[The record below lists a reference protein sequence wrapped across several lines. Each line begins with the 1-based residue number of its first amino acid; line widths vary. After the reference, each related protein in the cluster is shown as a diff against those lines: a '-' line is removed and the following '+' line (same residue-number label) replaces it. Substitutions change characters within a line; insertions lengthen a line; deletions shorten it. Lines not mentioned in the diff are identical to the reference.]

1 MSFLCW
7 VCIRLQKRAVIGSF
21 LFGGDCIKEFLIKL
35 ALDILGDKE
44 KRNKVLIFVLSIVVG
59 VVLLMFAPVAV
70 LMTMGEIEPPDVTG
84 NFDQAAWMQSLDTEQ
99 QNQIAQMESAG
110 QQIASAMKSVGVRE
124 QTIKAQLIYISC
136 FEDVE
141 VDDFNAYANLFKDA
155 ADDAALIDN
164 INQTY
169 GLEIVYEDFMRS
181 YALISHVVIN
191 PYMFTDTQTKNSTDL
206 VIWARQAYENGW
218 GYVYGTYG
226 NILTEELLQ
235 DRASVFGEH
244 VTGFEDFIRENW
256 MRRRTA
262 DCVGLI
268 KGYGWYN
275 PDSGEIVVG
284 SNGMADVTANG
295 MFDAATVK
303 GTIDTIPEVPG
314 LAVWQDGHIGIY
326 IGNGEVIEAMGT
338 EQGVVKTTLPS
349 GWTHWLEIP
358 YISYATTEEP
368 TTEESQEG

>member
-1 MSFLCW
+1 M
-7 VCIRLQKRAVIGSF
+7 
-21 LFGGDCIKEFLIKL
+21 KEILVKI

-59 VVLLMFAPVAV
+59 VVLLLFAPVAV
-70 LMTMGEIEPPDVTG
+70 LMTMGEIAPPDVSG
-84 NFDQAAWMQSLDTEQ
+84 NFDQAAWMQSLDSEQ

-110 QQIASAMKSVGVRE
+110 QQIASAMESVGVRE

-136 FEDVE
+136 FKDVE
-141 VDDFNAYANLFKDA
+141 VDDFNAYANLFKDE
-155 ADDAALIDN
+155 DDESLIN
-164 INQTY
+164 SINQTY

-191 PYMFTDTQTKNSTDL
+191 PYMFTDAQTKNSTDL

-235 DRASVFGEH
+235 DRASMFGEH

-275 PDSGEIVVG
+275 PDSGEIEVG
-284 SNGMADVTANG
+284 TNGMADVTANG

-314 LAVWQDGHIGIY
+314 LAVWQDGHIGIH

-338 EQGVVKTTLPS
+338 EQGVVKTMLPS

-358 YISYATTEEP
+358 YISYPQEEEP
-368 TTEESQEG
+368 TREESQEG

>member
-1 MSFLCW
+1 M
-7 VCIRLQKRAVIGSF
+7 
-21 LFGGDCIKEFLIKL
+21 IKL

-44 KRNKVLIFVLSIVVG
+44 TREKIGIILLSIIVG
-59 VVLLMFAPVAV
+59 VLLLLFAPVAV
-70 LMTMGEIEPPDVTG
+70 LMTMGEIEPPDVSG
-84 NFDQAAWMQSLDTEQ
+84 NFDQAAWMQSLDSEQ
-99 QNQIAQMESAG
+99 QERITQMESAG
-110 QQIASAMKSVGVRE
+110 QKIASAMESAGVRE

-136 FEDVE
+136 FENVE
-141 VDDFNAYANLFKDA
+141 VDDFNAYANLFRYA
-155 ADDAALIDN
+155 PDDAALIN
-164 INQTY
+164 SINQNY

-191 PYMFTDTQTKNSTDL
+191 PYMFTDAQTKNSTDL

-256 MRRRTA
+256 MHRRTA

-275 PDSGEIVVG
+275 PDSGEIEVG
-284 SNGMADVTANG
+284 TNGMVDVTANG

-358 YISYATTEEP
+358 YISYPQQEEP

>member
-1 MSFLCW
+1 M
-7 VCIRLQKRAVIGSF
+7 
-21 LFGGDCIKEFLIKL
+21 KEFLIKL
-35 ALDILGDKE
+35 ALSILTDKE
-44 KRNKVLIFVLSIVVG
+44 AREKIVIVILSIVVG
-59 VVLLMFAPVAV
+59 VLLLLLAPVAV
-70 LMTMGEIEPPDVTG
+70 LFSLSEIEAPEVSGLDES
-84 NFDQAAWMQSLDTEQ
+84 AYIASLDSEQ
-99 QNQIAQMESAG
+99 QAEIAQMEADG
-110 QQIASAMKSVGVRE
+110 QTIAEIMKSLGIQE

-136 FEDVE
+136 FDGVT

-155 ADDAALIDN
+155 SDDATLIDS

-191 PYMFTDTQTKNSTDL
+191 PYMFTDAQTKNAADL

-235 DRASVFGEH
+235 DRASMFGEQ
-244 VTGFEDFIRENW
+244 VTGFEDFIRQNW
-256 MRRRTA
+256 MGKRTA

-268 KGYGWYN
+268 KGYDWY
-275 PDSGEIVVG
+275 DSASSKIVVG
-284 SNGMADVTANG
+284 ANGMADVTANG
-295 MFDAATVK
+295 MFEAATVK

-314 LAVWQDGHIGIY
+314 LAVWQNGHIGIY
-326 IGNGEVIEAMGT
+326 IGNGEVIEAMET

-349 GWTHWLEIP
+349 SWTHWLEIP
-358 YISYATTEEP
+358 YISYPTEEATTEP
-368 TTEESQEG
+368 TEEGA

>member
-1 MSFLCW
+1 M
-7 VCIRLQKRAVIGSF
+7 
-21 LFGGDCIKEFLIKL
+21 IKL
-35 ALDILGDKE
+35 ALDILTDKE
-44 KRNKVLIFVLSIVVG
+44 ARNKVLIVMLSIVVG
-59 VVLLMFAPVAV
+59 VIFLLFAPVAV
-70 LMTMGEIEPPDVTG
+70 LMTMGEIEPPDISG
-84 NFDQAAWMQSLDTEQ
+84 NFEQSAWMQSLDNEQ
-99 QNQIAQMESAG
+99 QERITQMESAG
-110 QQIASAMKSVGVRE
+110 QQITSAMESAGVLE

-181 YALISHVVIN
+181 YALISHVIIN
-191 PYMFTDTQTKNSTDL
+191 PYMFTGTQTKNSTDL
-206 VIWARQAYENGW
+206 VIWAKQAYENGW

-235 DRASVFGEH
+235 DRASVFGEQ

-275 PDSGEIVVG
+275 PDSGEIEVG
-284 SNGMADVTANG
+284 TNGMADVTANG

-303 GTIDTIPEVPG
+303 GTIDIIPEVPG

-326 IGNGEVIEAMGT
+326 IGNGEVIEAIGT

-349 GWTHWLEIP
+349 SWTHWIEIP
-358 YISYATTEEP
+358 YISYPQEEEP

>member
-1 MSFLCW
+1 
-7 VCIRLQKRAVIGSF
+7 
-21 LFGGDCIKEFLIKL
+21 
-35 ALDILGDKE
+35 
-44 KRNKVLIFVLSIVVG
+44 
-59 VVLLMFAPVAV
+59 
-70 LMTMGEIEPPDVTG
+70 
-84 NFDQAAWMQSLDTEQ
+84 
-99 QNQIAQMESAG
+99 
-110 QQIASAMKSVGVRE
+110 
-124 QTIKAQLIYISC
+124 
-136 FEDVE
+136 
-141 VDDFNAYANLFKDA
+141 
-155 ADDAALIDN
+155 
-164 INQTY
+164 
-169 GLEIVYEDFMRS
+169 MRS
-181 YALISHVVIN
+181 YALISHIIIN
-191 PYMFTDTQTKNSTDL
+191 PYMFTDAQTKNSIDL

-235 DRASVFGEH
+235 DRASMFGEH

-275 PDSGEIVVG
+275 PDSGEIEVG
-284 SNGMADVTANG
+284 TNGMADVTANG

-358 YISYATTEEP
+358 YISYASTEEP
-368 TTEESQEG
+368 TTESTEEGV

>member
-1 MSFLCW
+1 M
-7 VCIRLQKRAVIGSF
+7 
-21 LFGGDCIKEFLIKL
+21 KEILIKL

-70 LMTMGEIEPPDVTG
+70 LMTMQDIDPPDVSG
-84 NFDQAAWMQSLDTEQ
+84 NFDQSAWMQSLDSEQ

-110 QQIASAMKSVGVRE
+110 QQIASAMESVGVRE

-136 FEDVE
+136 FENVT
-141 VDDFNAYANLFKDA
+141 VDDFNAYANLFRYA
-155 ADDAALIDN
+155 PDDVALIN
-164 INQTY
+164 SINQTY

-181 YALISHVVIN
+181 YALISHVIIN
-191 PYMFTDTQTKNSTDL
+191 PYMFTDAQTKNSTDL

-235 DRASVFGEH
+235 DRASMFGEH

-256 MRRRTA
+256 IRRRTA

-284 SNGMADVTANG
+284 TNGMADVTANG
-295 MFDAATVK
+295 MFDA
-303 GTIDTIPEVPG
+303 P
-314 LAVWQDGHIGIY
+314 
-326 IGNGEVIEAMGT
+326 
-338 EQGVVKTTLPS
+338 
-349 GWTHWLEIP
+349 
-358 YISYATTEEP
+358 
-368 TTEESQEG
+368 

>member
-1 MSFLCW
+1 M
-7 VCIRLQKRAVIGSF
+7 
-21 LFGGDCIKEFLIKL
+21 KEFLIKL

-59 VVLLMFAPVAV
+59 VVLLLFAPVAV
-70 LMTMGEIEPPDVTG
+70 LMTMQDIDPPDVSG
-84 NFDQAAWMQSLDTEQ
+84 NFDQAAWMQSLDSEQ

-110 QQIASAMKSVGVRE
+110 QQIASAMESVGVRE

-136 FEDVE
+136 FEDVM
-141 VDDFNAYANLFKDA
+141 VDDFNAYANLFKDSS
-155 ADDAALIDN
+155 DDAALIN
-164 INQTY
+164 SINQNY

-191 PYMFTDTQTKNSTDL
+191 PYMFTDAQTKNSTDL

-235 DRASVFGEH
+235 DRASMFGEH

-275 PDSGEIVVG
+275 PDNGEIEVG
-284 SNGMADVTANG
+284 TNGMADVTANG

-358 YISYATTEEP
+358 YISYPVEEEP
-368 TTEESQEG
+368 TTEPTEEGV

>member
-1 MSFLCW
+1 
-7 VCIRLQKRAVIGSF
+7 
-21 LFGGDCIKEFLIKL
+21 
-35 ALDILGDKE
+35 
-44 KRNKVLIFVLSIVVG
+44 
-59 VVLLMFAPVAV
+59 
-70 LMTMGEIEPPDVTG
+70 
-84 NFDQAAWMQSLDTEQ
+84 
-99 QNQIAQMESAG
+99 
-110 QQIASAMKSVGVRE
+110 
-124 QTIKAQLIYISC
+124 
-136 FEDVE
+136 
-141 VDDFNAYANLFKDA
+141 
-155 ADDAALIDN
+155 
-164 INQTY
+164 
-169 GLEIVYEDFMRS
+169 MRS
-181 YALISHVVIN
+181 YALISHIIIN
-191 PYMFTDTQTKNSTDL
+191 PYMFTDAQTKNSIDL

-235 DRASVFGEH
+235 DRASVFGEQ

-256 MRRRTA
+256 MRRRIA

-275 PDSGEIVVG
+275 PDSGEIEVG
-284 SNGMADVTANG
+284 TNGMADVTANG

>member
-1 MSFLCW
+1 M
-7 VCIRLQKRAVIGSF
+7 
-21 LFGGDCIKEFLIKL
+21 KEFLIKL

-44 KRNKVLIFVLSIVVG
+44 KRNKVLILVLSIVVG
-59 VVLLMFAPVAV
+59 VVFLMFAPVAV
-70 LMTMGEIEPPDVTG
+70 LMTMGEIEPPDVSVS
-84 NFDQAAWMQSLDTEQ
+84 FDQAAWIQSLDSEQ

-110 QQIASAMKSVGVRE
+110 QQIVAAMESAGVRE

-136 FEDVE
+136 FEGVT
-141 VDDFNAYANLFKDA
+141 VDDFNAYANLFKDSP
-155 ADDAALIDN
+155 DDGTLIN
-164 INQTY
+164 SINQTY

-191 PYMFTDTQTKNSTDL
+191 PYMFTDAQTKNAADL

-235 DRASVFGEH
+235 DRASVFGEQ
-244 VTGFEDFIRENW
+244 VTDFKDFIRENW

-262 DCVGLI
+262 DCVGFI

-295 MFDAATVK
+295 MFEAATVK
-303 GTIDTIPEVPG
+303 GTIDTIPETPG

-338 EQGVVKTTLPS
+338 EQGVVKMTLPS

-358 YISYATTEEP
+358 YISYPIEEEP

>member
-1 MSFLCW
+1 MM
-7 VCIRLQKRAVIGSF
+7 
-21 LFGGDCIKEFLIKL
+21 
-35 ALDILGDKE
+35 
-44 KRNKVLIFVLSIVVG
+44 
-59 VVLLMFAPVAV
+59 LMKKI
-70 LMTMGEIEPPDVTG
+70 T
-84 NFDQAAWMQSLDTEQ
+84 
-99 QNQIAQMESAG
+99 
-110 QQIASAMKSVGVRE
+110 
-124 QTIKAQLIYISC
+124 
-136 FEDVE
+136 
-141 VDDFNAYANLFKDA
+141 FNALLNHKAHNYKPMQIEVEKVIPLYGKRFEQMRNHLLDDCPEIIENRELMYMEGNTAHCILFLDANGNDGILVEAEGPDYARKLQF
-155 ADDAALIDN
+155 IP
-164 INQTY
+164 
-169 GLEIVYEDFMRS
+169 
-181 YALISHVVIN
+181 N
-191 PYMFTDTQTKNSTDL
+191 PYMFTDAQTKNSTDL
-206 VIWARQAYENGW
+206 MIWARQAYENGW

-235 DRASVFGEH
+235 DRASMFGEH

-303 GTIDTIPEVPG
+303 GTIDTIPETPG

-358 YISYATTEEP
+358 
-368 TTEESQEG
+368 

>member
-1 MSFLCW
+1 M
-7 VCIRLQKRAVIGSF
+7 
-21 LFGGDCIKEFLIKL
+21 KEFLIKL

-44 KRNKVLIFVLSIVVG
+44 TREKIGIVILSIIVG
-59 VVLLMFAPVAV
+59 VALLIFAPVAV
-70 LMTMGEIEPPDVTG
+70 LMTMGEIEPPDVSG
-84 NFDQAAWMQSLDTEQ
+84 NFDQAAWMQSLDNEQ

-110 QQIASAMKSVGVRE
+110 QQIASAMESVGVRE
-124 QTIKAQLIYISC
+124 QTIKAQLIYVSC
-136 FEDVE
+136 FDDVV
-141 VDDFNAYANLFKDA
+141 VDDFNAYANLFRYA
-155 ADDAALIDN
+155 PDDATLVN
-164 INQTY
+164 SINQNY

-191 PYMFTDTQTKNSTDL
+191 PYMFTDAQTKNAADL

-226 NILTEELLQ
+226 NILTVELLQ
-235 DRASVFGEH
+235 DRASMFGEH

-275 PDSGEIVVG
+275 PDSGEIEVG
-284 SNGMADVTANG
+284 TNGMADVTANG

-358 YISYATTEEP
+358 YISYAAQEEP
-368 TTEESQEG
+368 TTEPTEEGV

>member
-1 MSFLCW
+1 M
-7 VCIRLQKRAVIGSF
+7 
-21 LFGGDCIKEFLIKL
+21 KELLIKL
-35 ALDILGDKE
+35 ALDILTDKE
-44 KRNKVLIFVLSIVVG
+44 AREKILIVILSIVVG

-70 LMTMGEIEPPDVTG
+70 LMTMGEIESPDVSG
-84 NFDQAAWMQSLDTEQ
+84 NFEQSAWMQSLDNEQ
-99 QNQIAQMESAG
+99 QERITQMESAG
-110 QQIASAMKSVGVRE
+110 QQIASAMESAGVRE

-191 PYMFTDTQTKNSTDL
+191 PYMFTDAQTKNSTDL
-206 VIWARQAYENGW
+206 VIWAKQAYENGW

-235 DRASVFGEH
+235 DRASMFGEQ

-275 PDSGEIVVG
+275 PDSGEIEVG
-284 SNGMADVTANG
+284 TNGMADVTANG

-358 YISYATTEEP
+358 YISYAAQEEP
-368 TTEESQEG
+368 TTEPTEEGV

>member
-1 MSFLCW
+1 M
-7 VCIRLQKRAVIGSF
+7 
-21 LFGGDCIKEFLIKL
+21 KEILIKL

-44 KRNKVLIFVLSIVVG
+44 KRNKALIFVLSIVVG
-59 VVLLMFAPVAV
+59 VMLLMFAPVAV
-70 LMTMGEIEPPDVTG
+70 LMTMGEIEPPDVSG
-84 NFDQAAWMQSLDTEQ
+84 NFDQAAWMQSLDSEQ

-110 QQIASAMKSVGVRE
+110 HQIASAMESVGVRE
-124 QTIKAQLIYISC
+124 QTIKAQLIYVSC
-136 FEDVE
+136 FDDVV
-141 VDDFNAYANLFKDA
+141 VDDFNAYANLFRYA
-155 ADDAALIDN
+155 PDDATLIN
-164 INQTY
+164 SINQNY

-191 PYMFTDTQTKNSTDL
+191 PYMFTDAQTKNSTDL

-235 DRASVFGEH
+235 DRASMFGEH

-275 PDSGEIVVG
+275 PDSGEIEVG
-284 SNGMADVTANG
+284 TNGMADVTANG

-368 TTEESQEG
+368 TTEPTTEESQEG

>member
-1 MSFLCW
+1 M
-7 VCIRLQKRAVIGSF
+7 
-21 LFGGDCIKEFLIKL
+21 KEFLIKL

-44 KRNKVLIFVLSIVVG
+44 TREKIGIVILSIVVG
-59 VVLLMFAPVAV
+59 VVLLLFAPVAV
-70 LMTMGEIEPPDVTG
+70 LMTMGEIDPPDVSG
-84 NFDQAAWMQSLDTEQ
+84 NFDQASWMQSLDNEQ
-99 QNQIAQMESAG
+99 QERITQMESAG
-110 QQIASAMKSVGVRE
+110 QQIASAMESVGVRE
-124 QTIKAQLIYISC
+124 QTIKAQLIYVSC
-136 FEDVE
+136 FDDVV
-141 VDDFNAYANLFKDA
+141 VDDFNAYANLFRYA
-155 ADDAALIDN
+155 PDDATLIN
-164 INQTY
+164 SINQNY

-191 PYMFTDTQTKNSTDL
+191 PYIFTDAQTKNAANL

-235 DRASVFGEH
+235 DRASMFGEH

-275 PDSGEIVVG
+275 PDSGKIEVG
-284 SNGMADVTANG
+284 TNGMADVTANG

-303 GTIDTIPEVPG
+303 GTIDSIPEVPG

-349 GWTHWLEIP
+349 GWTYWLEIP
-358 YISYATTEEP
+358 YISYPVEEEP
-368 TTEESQEG
+368 TTEPTEKGV

>member
-1 MSFLCW
+1 M
-7 VCIRLQKRAVIGSF
+7 
-21 LFGGDCIKEFLIKL
+21 IKL

-70 LMTMGEIEPPDVTG
+70 LMTMGEIEPPDVSG
-84 NFDQAAWMQSLDTEQ
+84 YFDLVSWMQSLDSEQ

-110 QQIASAMKSVGVRE
+110 QQIASAMESVGVRE

-136 FEDVE
+136 FDGMT
-141 VDDFNAYANLFKDA
+141 VDDFNAYANLFKDSP
-155 ADDAALIDN
+155 DDESLIN
-164 INQTY
+164 SINQTY

-181 YALISHVVIN
+181 YALISHVIIN
-191 PYMFTDTQTKNSTDL
+191 PYMFTDAQTKNSADL

-235 DRASVFGEH
+235 DRASVFGEQ

-256 MRRRTA
+256 IRRRTA

-268 KGYGWYN
+268 KCYGWYN

-284 SNGMADVTANG
+284 TNGMADVTANG

-358 YISYATTEEP
+358 YISYPQEEEP

>member
-1 MSFLCW
+1 M
-7 VCIRLQKRAVIGSF
+7 
-21 LFGGDCIKEFLIKL
+21 IKL

-70 LMTMGEIEPPDVTG
+70 LMTMGEIEPPDVSG
-84 NFDQAAWMQSLDTEQ
+84 NFDQASWMQSLDSEQ

-110 QQIASAMKSVGVRE
+110 QQIASAMESVGVRE

-136 FEDVE
+136 FEDVT
-141 VDDFNAYANLFKDA
+141 VDDFNAYANLFRYA
-155 ADDAALIDN
+155 PDDATLIN
-164 INQTY
+164 SINQTY

-191 PYMFTDTQTKNSTDL
+191 PYMFTDAQTKNSTDL

-235 DRASVFGEH
+235 DRADLFGEQ

-275 PDSGEIVVG
+275 PDSGEIEVG
-284 SNGMADVTANG
+284 TNGMADVTANG
-295 MFDAATVK
+295 MFDDATIK

-338 EQGVVKTTLPS
+338 EQGVVKTSLPS
-349 GWTHWLEIP
+349 GWTHWLQIP
-358 YISYATTEEP
+358 YISYPVKEEP
-368 TTEESQEG
+368 TTEPTEEGV

>member
-1 MSFLCW
+1 M
-7 VCIRLQKRAVIGSF
+7 
-21 LFGGDCIKEFLIKL
+21 KEFLIKL

-59 VVLLMFAPVAV
+59 VVLLLFAPVAV
-70 LMTMGEIEPPDVTG
+70 LMTMGEIKPPDVSG
-84 NFDQAAWMQSLDTEQ
+84 NFDQAAWMQSLDSEQ

-110 QQIASAMKSVGVRE
+110 QQIASAMDAAGVRE

-136 FEDVE
+136 FENVT
-141 VDDFNAYANLFKDA
+141 VDDFNVYANLFKDSP
-155 ADDAALIDN
+155 DDAALIN
-164 INQTY
+164 SINQTY

-191 PYMFTDTQTKNSTDL
+191 PYMFTDAQTKNSTDL

-235 DRASVFGEH
+235 DRASMFGEH

-275 PDSGEIVVG
+275 PDNGEIAVG
-284 SNGMADVTANG
+284 TNGMADVTANG

-303 GTIDTIPEVPG
+303 GTIDTIPETPG

-358 YISYATTEEP
+358 YISYPQEEEP

>member
-1 MSFLCW
+1 M
-7 VCIRLQKRAVIGSF
+7 
-21 LFGGDCIKEFLIKL
+21 KEFLIKL

-44 KRNKVLIFVLSIVVG
+44 TREKIGIVILSIVVG
-59 VVLLMFAPVAV
+59 VVLLLFAPVAV
-70 LMTMGEIEPPDVTG
+70 LMTMGEIEPPDVSG
-84 NFDQAAWMQSLDTEQ
+84 NFDQSAWIQSLDSEQ

-110 QQIASAMKSVGVRE
+110 QQIASAMESVGVRD

-136 FEDVE
+136 FDDVV
-141 VDDFNAYANLFKDA
+141 VDDFNAYANLFRYAPDEA
-155 ADDAALIDN
+155 TLIN
-164 INQTY
+164 SINQNY

-191 PYMFTDTQTKNSTDL
+191 PYMFTDAQTKNSTDL

-235 DRASVFGEH
+235 DRAELFGEQ

-275 PDSGEIVVG
+275 PDSGEIEVG
-284 SNGMADVTANG
+284 TNGMADVTANG
-295 MFDAATVK
+295 MFDDATIK
-303 GTIDTIPEVPG
+303 GTIDTIPETPG

-338 EQGVVKTTLPS
+338 EQGVVKTKLPS
-349 GWTHWLEIP
+349 NWTHWFEIP
-358 YISYATTEEP
+358 YISYPQQEEP

>member
-1 MSFLCW
+1 
-7 VCIRLQKRAVIGSF
+7 
-21 LFGGDCIKEFLIKL
+21 LIKL

-44 KRNKVLIFVLSIVVG
+44 TREKVGIILLSIIVG
-59 VVLLMFAPVAV
+59 VLLLLFAPVAV
-70 LMTMGEIEPPDVTG
+70 LMTMGEIEPPDISG
-84 NFDQAAWMQSLDTEQ
+84 NFDQAAWMQFLDSEQ

-110 QQIASAMKSVGVRE
+110 QQIASAMESAGVRE
-124 QTIKAQLIYISC
+124 ETIKAQLIYISC
-136 FEDVE
+136 FDGVT
-141 VDDFNAYANLFKDA
+141 VDDFNAYANLFRYA
-155 ADDAALIDN
+155 PDDVTLIN
-164 INQTY
+164 SINQTY
-169 GLEIVYEDFMRS
+169 GLEIVYEHFMRS

-191 PYMFTDTQTKNSTDL
+191 PYMFTGAQTKNSTDL
-206 VIWARQAYENGW
+206 VIWAKQAYENGW

-226 NILTEELLQ
+226 NVLTEELLQ
-235 DRASVFGEH
+235 DRASVFGEQ
-244 VTGFEDFIRENW
+244 VTGFEDFICENW
-256 MRRRTA
+256 MCRRTA

-275 PDSGEIVVG
+275 PDSGEIEVG
-284 SNGMADVTANG
+284 TNGMADVTANG

-358 YISYATTEEP
+358 YISYPVEEEP

>member
-1 MSFLCW
+1 M
-7 VCIRLQKRAVIGSF
+7 
-21 LFGGDCIKEFLIKL
+21 KEILVKI

-70 LMTMGEIEPPDVTG
+70 LMTMQDIDPPDVSG
-84 NFDQAAWMQSLDTEQ
+84 NFDQAAWMQSLDSKQ

-110 QQIASAMKSVGVRE
+110 QQIASAMESVGVRE
-124 QTIKAQLIYISC
+124 QTIKAQLIYVSC
-136 FEDVE
+136 FDDVV
-141 VDDFNAYANLFKDA
+141 VDDFNAYANLFRYA
-155 ADDAALIDN
+155 PDDATLIN
-164 INQTY
+164 SINQNY
-169 GLEIVYEDFMRS
+169 GMEIVYEDFMRS

-191 PYMFTDTQTKNSTDL
+191 PYMFTDAQTKNSTDL

-235 DRASVFGEH
+235 DRASMFGEH

-275 PDSGEIVVG
+275 PDSGEIEVG
-284 SNGMADVTANG
+284 TNGMADVTANG

-314 LAVWQDGHIGIY
+314 IAVWQDGHIGIY

-358 YISYATTEEP
+358 YISYATQEESTTEPTEEG
-368 TTEESQEG
+368 E

>member
-1 MSFLCW
+1 M
-7 VCIRLQKRAVIGSF
+7 
-21 LFGGDCIKEFLIKL
+21 KELLIKL
-35 ALDILGDKE
+35 ALDILTDKE
-44 KRNKVLIFVLSIVVG
+44 ARNKILIVILSIVVG
-59 VVLLMFAPVAV
+59 VVLLLFAPVAV
-70 LMTMGEIEPPDVTG
+70 LMTMGEIEPPDISG
-84 NFDQAAWMQSLDTEQ
+84 NFEQSAWMQSLDNEQ
-99 QNQIAQMESAG
+99 QERITQMESAG
-110 QQIASAMKSVGVRE
+110 QQIASAMESAGVRE

-191 PYMFTDTQTKNSTDL
+191 PYMFTDAQTKNSTDL

-226 NILTEELLQ
+226 NILNEELLQ
-235 DRASVFGEH
+235 DRASMFGEQ

-262 DCVGLI
+262 DCIGLI

-284 SNGMADVTANG
+284 TNGMADVTANG

-358 YISYATTEEP
+358 YISYATQEESTTEPTEE
-368 TTEESQEG
+368 GA